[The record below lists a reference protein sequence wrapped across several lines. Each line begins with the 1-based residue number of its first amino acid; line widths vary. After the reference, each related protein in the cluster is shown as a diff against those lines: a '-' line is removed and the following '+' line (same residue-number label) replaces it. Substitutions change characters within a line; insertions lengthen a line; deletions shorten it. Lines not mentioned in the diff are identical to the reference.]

1 MWDTTRGRQTVF
13 EGGYR
18 PVVSFDF
25 YVWRGPRL
33 SGHELIQRLLDV
45 DEGRVEEESAFERS
59 ERLEAFRRD
68 VMRRYPALED
78 ISDGAASPWAA
89 TPVESPYFVALHLQ
103 SSATDEQ
110 LQFVL
115 GRALYH
121 GLHILD
127 PAVGE
132 VYAPGPER
140 WQVWLRK
147 IGLGR
152 LAGPDRPW

>member
-1 MWDTTRGRQTVF
+1 M
-13 EGGYR
+13 
-18 PVVSFDF
+18 SFDF
-25 YVWRGPRL
+25 YVWRGPGL
-33 SGHELIQRLLDV
+33 SAREFDQRLLDI

-59 ERLEAFRRD
+59 DRLRAFRRD
-68 VMRRYPALED
+68 VLRRFPALED
-78 ISDGAASPWAA
+78 LADGAATPWAA
-89 TPVESPYFVALHLQ
+89 TPVESRYFVALHIQ

-110 LQFVL
+110 LRFVL

-121 GLHILD
+121 GLHIFD
-127 PAVGE
+127 PAVDE

-147 IGLGR
+147 VGLGR